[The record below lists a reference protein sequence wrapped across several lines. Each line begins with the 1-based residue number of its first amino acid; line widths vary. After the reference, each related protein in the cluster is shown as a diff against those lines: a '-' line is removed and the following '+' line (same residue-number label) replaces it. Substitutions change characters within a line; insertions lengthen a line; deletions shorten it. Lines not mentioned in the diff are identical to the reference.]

1 MQAKRQIEYIQCEGF
16 WIAGIG
22 GDVLWL
28 PAIASNTSSL
38 PEVVGCDDYLFDP
51 TDPQSIKK

>member
-28 PAIASNTSSL
+28 SGDCF
-38 PEVVGCDDYLFDP
+38 EY
-51 TDPQSIKK
+51 IKSA